1 MELMPTTTIPL
12 LPCTDPGQTV
22 EFYRALGFD
31 TSDQQTKPYLYLAFT
46 LADINVHFKEPAPSL
61 NPAEELSGGC
71 VIFVDDVRGFHATF
85 SDSLRR
91 HYGRLPITGLPRI
104 ARLRPGQSRF
114 NLYDPSGNC
123 LVFIRHDEADVTY
136 GGARSLSGL
145 ARALDNVA
153 IFRDFKDDDV
163 LAARALDTALRRYR
177 DSASRVDLAR
187 ALADRIELAIVLGD
201 SATADSGRAELDSM
215 HLTPD
220 EREGAAAELQAI
232 TDLERW
238 LG

>member
-1 MELMPTTTIPL
+1 MEFVAATTIPM
-12 LPCTDPGQTV
+12 LPCTDPDETV

-31 TSDQQTKPYLYLAFT
+31 TSDQQTKPYLYLAFA

-71 VIFVDDVRGFHATF
+71 VVFVDDVREYHTIF
-85 SDSLRR
+85 SAGLRK
-91 HYGRLPITGLPRI
+91 HYGRLPRSGLPRI
-104 ARLRPGQSRF
+104 ARLRPRQSRF
-114 NLYDPSGNC
+114 NVYDPSGNC
-123 LVFIRHDEADVTY
+123 LVFVRRDEADITY
-136 GGARSLSGL
+136 GGSRTLSGL

-177 DSASRVDLAR
+177 DTASRIDLAR
-187 ALADRIELAIVLGD
+187 ALADRIELAIALD
-201 SATADSGRAELDSM
+201 DDATADSVRAELNSM
-215 HLTPD
+215 QLTPA
-220 EREGAAAELQAI
+220 EREALAIELQAI

-238 LG
+238 LA